1 MGEAISSNNDRV
13 LWDEVRKISKSSHDL
28 PSMMDGITGTEEIA
42 NIFGN
47 KYKTLYYMVGYNL
60 QNMKNLENKIES
72 LIKGQCEKPLKT
84 LTVQEVK
91 NGI

>member
-28 PSMMDGITGTEEIA
+28 PSMMDGIAGTEEIA

-47 KYKTLYYMVGYNL
+47 KQFWHDAILLFWTPGNEVYGYAGIL
-60 QNMKNLENKIES
+60 VAIIGFD
-72 LIKGQCEKPLKT
+72 LIKPADGW
-84 LTVQEVK
+84 
-91 NGI
+91 G